1 MSGVKRTRGRER
13 FGTTML
19 WELSTARAEIRQGR
33 FQRGMEV
40 MAIFAAVVTGF
51 ESYTQHLRG
60 AFSNWL
66 MWTPALL
73 TLPMVLVTGA
83 GLFREWIA
91 RRVLPIVSLLW
102 LVDGVVGFAF
112 HLRGIGR
119 LPGGY
124 KLGQYNLVMGPPIFA
139 PLLACTVGIL
149 GLMGSMLRRGPGLP
163 RTLSRGLLPAEAH
176 EPLIHPEARWLP
188 ESVATNVAYGRFQQG
203 MALVAAFSG
212 LLAGGEAYFEHL
224 RGSFNQRFMWVPVW
238 VAFPMVVVGVLSTQ
252 SKRVAGTLLPAVSVA
267 TFLVGI
273 LGSLLHLRG
282 IKEMP
287 GGASTLRFAVT
298 LGPPA
303 FAPLLFSSTG
313 LLGFIATLL
322 QRRGD

>member
-1 MSGVKRTRGRER
+1 MLALRSAGGRGRLGR
-13 FGTTML
+13 KL
-19 WELSTARAEIRQGR
+19 LRELSTARAEIRQGR

-60 AFSNWL
+60 AFSQWL

-73 TLPMVLVTGA
+73 TLPMVLVAGA

-124 KLGQYNLVMGPPIFA
+124 KLGQYNLVMGPPVFA

-149 GLMGSMLRRGPGLP
+149 GLLGSMLRRGGMVPHG
-163 RTLSRGLLPAEAH
+163 LSRILLPVDEH
-176 EPLIHPEARWLP
+176 EPLIYPEARWLP
-188 ESVATNVAYGRFQQG
+188 EPLATNVAYGRFQQG

-212 LLAGGEAYFEHL
+212 VLAGGEACLEHL

-238 VAFPMVVVGVLSTQ
+238 VTFPMVIVGVLSAGNTA
-252 SKRVAGTLLPAVSVA
+252 VAHRALPVVSVA
-267 TFLVGI
+267 TFLVGA
-273 LGSLLHLRG
+273 LGFLLHLRG

-287 GGASTLRFAVT
+287 GGTSTLRFAIT

-313 LLGFIATLL
+313 LLGFIASLL